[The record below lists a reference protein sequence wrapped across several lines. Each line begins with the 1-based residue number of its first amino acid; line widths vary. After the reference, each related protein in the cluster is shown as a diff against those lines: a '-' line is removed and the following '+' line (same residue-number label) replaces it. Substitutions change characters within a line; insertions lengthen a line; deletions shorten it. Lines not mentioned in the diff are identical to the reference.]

1 MHAGPVPTSDARAA
15 APGVR
20 AVVTRLMRTL
30 GLGATVL
37 VCILAAGVLVGTRSA
52 LALPGARPPVPARL
66 TALESHAEDLVDV
79 ALAHDRVRTVAT
91 ARALAASA
99 GGATVSTLRAAGAP
113 AAEIAALRAR
123 VATASRLSRA
133 GPYVSLALASNEVS
147 GVVAGLYAR
156 FSDPVPVAVR
166 RLDYLDREAQLRSLA
181 GQRDAVPALV
191 ARLAA
196 TWAPLRPSVV
206 AHGGLAVAASYAA
219 HVAAMRRLQ
228 SAPGGALRREAENG
242 LNLVDELE
250 GVFTR

>member
-1 MHAGPVPTSDARAA
+1 VPTPDARAA
-15 APGVR
+15 TPGAR
-20 AVVTRLMRTL
+20 AAVLRLTRTL
-30 GLGATVL
+30 GLGAAVL
-37 VCILAAGVLVGTRSA
+37 VCVVAAGGVVGAERA
-52 LALPGARPPVPARL
+52 RALPSAGSRPPVPARL

-99 GGATVSTLRAAGAP
+99 DGATVSELRAGGAQ
-113 AAEIAALRAR
+113 AAELAALRAR
-123 VATASRLSRA
+123 VATVSRLSRA
-133 GPYVSLALASNEVS
+133 GPYASLALASNEVS
-147 GVVAGLYAR
+147 GVVAGLYAH

-181 GQRDAVPALV
+181 GQRGAVPPVV

-196 TWAPLRPSVV
+196 TWASLRRSVV
-206 AHGGLAVAASYAA
+206 AHGGRTVAAAYAR
-219 HVAAMRRLQ
+219 HVAAMRRLAR
-228 SAPGGALRREAENG
+228 APGGALRREAVNG